1 MASKLYDENKMKS
14 FLSTLSLDEIKYG
27 YLNLKLV
34 EVQPSKFFK
43 TYTFKYEVIP
53 TSDEYIILWE
63 TLNVFVHSKI
73 YTFFKAASIW
83 EEIYIVFSLGDF
95 KYIHTPN
102 PLISTSLERRI
113 LGILDSVETFS
124 IGDKVFSVENCEGEF
139 KEPYI
144 NGIELKISFKT
155 RYYNDVDSIEPL
167 EIEELSPIIN
177 EIRKYTKAEI
187 SITLL
192 PHYH

>member
-63 TLNVFVHSKI
+63 KLNVFVHSKI

-102 PLISTSLERRI
+102 PLLSTSLERKI

-192 PHYH
+192 PHYY

>member
-102 PLISTSLERRI
+102 PLLSTSLERKI

-167 EIEELSPIIN
+167 DIRELSPIIN
-177 EIRKYTKAEI
+177 EIQKYTKAEI

>member
-63 TLNVFVHSKI
+63 KLNVFVHSKI

-83 EEIYIVFSLGDF
+83 EEIYIVFSLGNF

-102 PLISTSLERRI
+102 PLLSTSLERRI

-155 RYYNDVDSIEPL
+155 RYYNDVDNIEPL

>member
-102 PLISTSLERRI
+102 PLLSTSLERKI

-192 PHYH
+192 PHYY

>member
-102 PLISTSLERRI
+102 PLLSTSLERKI

-192 PHYH
+192 PYYY

>member
-95 KYIHTPN
+95 KYIHTPK
-102 PLISTSLERRI
+102 PLLSTSLERRI

-155 RYYNDVDSIEPL
+155 RYYNDVDNIEPL

>member
-1 MASKLYDENKMKS
+1 MKS

-102 PLISTSLERRI
+102 PLLSTSLERKI

-155 RYYNDVDSIEPL
+155 RYYNDVDNIEPL

-192 PHYH
+192 PHYY

>member
-102 PLISTSLERRI
+102 PLLSTSLERRI

-124 IGDKVFSVENCEGEF
+124 IVDKVFSVENCEGEF

-144 NGIELKISFKT
+144 NGIELKIRFKT

-167 EIEELSPIIN
+167 DIRELSPIIN
-177 EIRKYTKAEI
+177 EIQKYTKAEI

>member
-102 PLISTSLERRI
+102 PLLSTSLERRI

-124 IGDKVFSVENCEGEF
+124 IVDKVFSVENCEGEF

>member
-14 FLSTLSLDEIKYG
+14 FLSTLSLDKIKYG
-27 YLNLKLV
+27 YLNLELV

-102 PLISTSLERRI
+102 PLLSTSLERKI

-124 IGDKVFSVENCEGEF
+124 IGDKVFSVGNCEGEF

-155 RYYNDVDSIEPL
+155 RYYNDVDNIEPL

-192 PHYH
+192 PHYY

>member
-63 TLNVFVHSKI
+63 TLNIFVHSKI

-83 EEIYIVFSLGDF
+83 EEIYIVFSLGNF

-102 PLISTSLERRI
+102 PLLSTSLERRI

>member
-102 PLISTSLERRI
+102 PLLSTSLERKI

-124 IGDKVFSVENCEGEF
+124 IGDKVFSVKDCEGEF

-192 PHYH
+192 PYYY

>member
-34 EVQPSKFFK
+34 EFQPSKFFK

-102 PLISTSLERRI
+102 PLLSTSLERRI

-124 IGDKVFSVENCEGEF
+124 IVDKVFSVENCEGEF

>member
-14 FLSTLSLDEIKYG
+14 FLSTLSLDKIKYG
-27 YLNLKLV
+27 YLNLELV

-124 IGDKVFSVENCEGEF
+124 IVDKVFSVENCEGEF

>member
-14 FLSTLSLDEIKYG
+14 FLSTLSLDKIKYG
-27 YLNLKLV
+27 YLNLELV

-63 TLNVFVHSKI
+63 TLTIFVHSKI

-83 EEIYIVFSLGDF
+83 EEIVILFSLGDF
-95 KYIHTPN
+95 KYIYTPN
-102 PLISTSLERRI
+102 PLISTSLERKV

-124 IGDKVFSVENCEGEF
+124 IGDKVFSVEN
-139 KEPYI
+139 
-144 NGIELKISFKT
+144 
-155 RYYNDVDSIEPL
+155 
-167 EIEELSPIIN
+167 
-177 EIRKYTKAEI
+177 
-187 SITLL
+187 
-192 PHYH
+192 

>member
-63 TLNVFVHSKI
+63 TLNIFVHSKI

-83 EEIYIVFSLGDF
+83 EEIYIVFSLGNF

-102 PLISTSLERRI
+102 PLLSTSLERRI

-155 RYYNDVDSIEPL
+155 RYYNDADSIEPL
-167 EIEELSPIIN
+167 DIRELSPIIN
-177 EIRKYTKAEI
+177 EIQKYTKAEI

>member
-102 PLISTSLERRI
+102 PLLSTSLERKI

-177 EIRKYTKAEI
+177 EIQKYTKAEI

-192 PHYH
+192 PHYY

>member
-124 IGDKVFSVENCEGEF
+124 IVDKVFSVENCEGEF